1 MPIKIPDGQNIIV
14 SFRNLPGEYKMPSM
28 EMATDHYNI
37 GYLVSGD
44 RRTITPTQ
52 SYTYRAGDVSMVPP
66 FVYHRTLS
74 ESDTPYQGYLI
85 KFTPEFIR
93 PFWEQVG
100 RQIFDDLY
108 EEKTCRFSEA
118 SSERIRQMFD
128 EILQEYEK
136 NAPYREFILQ
146 GMVFRLFTTIWEER
160 QAREGHY
167 FKSPLSEP
175 ILNAIYLIEK
185 DYSKGLTL
193 ENIAAQVGF
202 SAAHFSRVFAAQLGM
217 SFTDYLSNV
226 RIQHVK
232 EQLIRTDKSI
242 TDIALGCGFCHGDY
256 LATQFKRKVGM
267 TPTAFRKSGGDG
279 NNEGG
284 QDICTR

>member
-37 GYLVSGD
+37 GFIVSGD

-66 FVYHRTLS
+66 YVYHRTLS
-74 ESDTPYQGYLI
+74 ESDKPYQGYLI

-108 EEKTCRFSEA
+108 EEKTCHFSKA
-118 SSERIRQMFD
+118 SSDRIRQMFE

-185 DYSKGLTL
+185 DYAKGLTL

-202 SAAHFSRVFAAQLGM
+202 STAHFSRVFAAQLGM

-279 NNEGG
+279 GVK
-284 QDICTR
+284 CTT